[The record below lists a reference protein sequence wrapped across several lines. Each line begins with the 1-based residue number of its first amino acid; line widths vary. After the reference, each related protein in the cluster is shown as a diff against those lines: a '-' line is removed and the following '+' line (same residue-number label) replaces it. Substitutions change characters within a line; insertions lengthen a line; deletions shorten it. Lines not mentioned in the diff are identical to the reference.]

1 VSADL
6 SRRSVLN
13 GCAVCAIAGVAG
25 FAVAKNSK
33 AAEPKKPGAQA
44 NAYGNT
50 PASGNKPLATVDQVP
65 AGGGLVL
72 DDAKVVL
79 TKDSGGTVHAFS
91 ITCPHQGCP
100 VGSVEGGVIVC
111 PCHGSKF
118 AIDTGARVAGPAT
131 SGLTKVD
138 VTVQGNEIL
147 AS

>member
-1 VSADL
+1 VSAEL

-13 GCAVCAIAGVAG
+13 GCGVCVLGGVVG

-44 NAYGNT
+44 NAYGST
-50 PASGNKPLATVDQVP
+50 PDSGDKPLATVDQVP
-65 AGGGLVL
+65 AGGGLIL
-72 DDAKVVL
+72 KDAGVVL
-79 TKDSGGTVHAFS
+79 TKDTAGTVHGFS

-100 VGSVEGGVIVC
+100 VGSVEDSVIVC

-118 AIDTGARVAGPAT
+118 AIDTGARVSGPAT
-131 SGLTKVD
+131 SGLSKVD